1 MNKQFILEDLDISLL
16 NEIKK
21 KKQNEEF
28 TQLQLELPIY
38 QEIINEKK
46 EDSCVNNNNNIIIIE
61 L

>member
-16 NEIKK
+16 IEIKN
-21 KKQNEEF
+21 KKQYEEF

-38 QEIINEKK
+38 YEITNEKK
-46 EDSCVNNNNNIIIIE
+46 EDSYVNNKNNIIIIS